1 MQRSMFEF
9 EQPNGTPSQQEA
21 KVILTP
27 YFGEMTEIIY
37 SAWRDYHSDVTESA
51 RARLEP
57 RTRANIV
64 NDFAK
69 DRALAVFSGR
79 TGLQTCIDLGFF
91 KLYVD
96 GRVVVRIKK
105 IGPDYLVSN
114 VQTEQ
119 QRDWYNNEPVKGI
132 PADCLRLNL
141 AYRLTPAATD
151 VDDILITWQS
161 GWNMLGWCFSIL
173 AEPGE
178 QIRPMDGPLG
188 PQPTPIPLPQVP
200 IIPRIAKTGEQSK

>member
-1 MQRSMFEF
+1 MQKNLFGF
-9 EQPNGTPSQQEA
+9 EQPQGTPSQQEA
-21 KVILTP
+21 KAILTP
-27 YFGEMTEIIY
+27 YFGEMADIIH
-37 SAWRDYHSDVTESA
+37 SAWRDYNSEVPDTA

-69 DRALAVFSGR
+69 DRALTVFSGR
-79 TGLQTCIDLGFF
+79 AGLQTCIDLGFF

-96 GRVVVRIKK
+96 ARVVVRIKK
-105 IGPDYLVSN
+105 VGPEYLVSN
-114 VQTEQ
+114 VQTDQ

-151 VDDILITWQS
+151 VDDILITWQA
-161 GWNMLGWCFSIL
+161 GWNTLGWCFSIL

-178 QIRPMDGPLG
+178 QVRPIDDPFG
-188 PQPTPIPLPQVP
+188 PQPNPIPLPQVD